1 VHKEHE
7 QKASPLP
14 LPLPLPPPPFRTDF
28 FLFFRVDCLTEDARF
43 FCGVEQIVNIVTCDS
58 EVGSGTVDAAG
69 GKMFSPVVPL
79 PVAGVDFAM
88 GMPLEGLAENVETV
102 RLPNPFFF

>member
-1 VHKEHE
+1 VHEKHG
-7 QKASPLP
+7 QKASR
-14 LPLPLPPPPFRTDF
+14 PPPPPLHRFC
-28 FLFFRVDCLTEDARF
+28 LYSWVDCLTGGPRF
-43 FCGVEQIVNIVTCDS
+43 FCRVEQIVNIVTCDS

-102 RLPNPFFF
+102 RLPNPFFL